1 MAVVKDLTV
10 AVPSIE
16 GGKVVEW
23 EVGMTYTNGV
33 SGDAQYYVSDFTTV
47 VQSGD
52 DTYGFGLSAE
62 SAWNTRAQLLDLCPI
77 EHWDVVF
84 ASQVESVFN
93 PPVVPVPD
101 ESYVIPSE
109 E

>member
-1 MAVVKDLTV
+1 MAVTKELTV
-10 AVPSIE
+10 AVPSLE
-16 GGKVVEW
+16 NGKVVEW

-33 SGDAQYYVSDFTTV
+33 SGDAQYYVSEFTNIV
-47 VQSGD
+47 MSDD

-62 SAWNTRAQLLDLCPI
+62 SAWNTQAQLLALCPI

-93 PPVVPVPD
+93 PPPQPEPD
-101 ESYVIPSE
+101 TSYVIPTSE
-109 E
+109 